1 MSARQSVHGVPLVVR
16 ALGGVE
22 PEGTHLERRKKL
34 ETSSQE
40 RYTSADILP
49 FGVQAHA
56 DARWKKRWTSDRGL
70 QVIDLKA
77 APAGALSTITCS
89 YIIGAH
95 RTTAYGVKPYGA
107 PAALWA
113 L

>member
-1 MSARQSVHGVPLVVR
+1 MPLVVR

-49 FGVQAHA
+49 FGVQAYA
-56 DARWKKRWTSDRGL
+56 EPRRD
-70 QVIDLKA
+70 
-77 APAGALSTITCS
+77 
-89 YIIGAH
+89 
-95 RTTAYGVKPYGA
+95 
-107 PAALWA
+107 
-113 L
+113 